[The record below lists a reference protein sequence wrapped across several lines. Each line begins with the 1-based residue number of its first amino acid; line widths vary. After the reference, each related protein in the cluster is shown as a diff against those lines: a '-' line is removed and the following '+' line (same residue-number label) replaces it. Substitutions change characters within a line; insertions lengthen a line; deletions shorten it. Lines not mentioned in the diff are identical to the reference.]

1 MERDVLFLLR
11 PDFRDAAQGEQ
22 PFFCPDS
29 ALVEGLLSFYP
40 QLRQQ
45 LDVRYVDFPRPRPAI
60 VALLG
65 EQHQNCPVLVV
76 ASLDAGA
83 EDLVEHSA
91 ETGRGFC
98 TGGRPIARYLHLRAG
113 IGDLHP

>member
-40 QLRQQ
+40 QLRQR

-65 EQHQNCPVLVV
+65 EQGLSSRFFP
-76 ASLDAGA
+76 ASPAPSSLA
-83 EDLVEHSA
+83 
-91 ETGRGFC
+91 
-98 TGGRPIARYLHLRAG
+98 
-113 IGDLHP
+113 